1 MKKEMYLGPE
11 RWCKPPFGPFSCC
24 KVETWLFGSTYS
36 KKKLITCEKRNV
48 KDTPKARDIASRAP
62 ADPAVAAIFL
72 AVLVAVIWH
81 EVAPAV
87 VVVV

>member
-1 MKKEMYLGPE
+1 MVVPIQKKI
-11 RWCKPPFGPFSCC
+11 
-24 KVETWLFGSTYS
+24 
-36 KKKLITCEKRNV
+36 ITCEKRNV
-48 KDTPKARDIASRAP
+48 KDTPKARDITSQAP

-72 AVLVAVIWH
+72 AVSVAVIWH

>member
-1 MKKEMYLGPE
+1 MKKKMYLGPE
-11 RWCKPPFGPFSCC
+11 QWCKLLFGPFSCC

-36 KKKLITCEKRNV
+36 KKKITKRNV
-48 KDTPKARDIASRAP
+48 KNTPKAQDIASQAP

-72 AVLVAVIWH
+72 VVLVAVIWH
-81 EVAPAV
+81 EVVPAV